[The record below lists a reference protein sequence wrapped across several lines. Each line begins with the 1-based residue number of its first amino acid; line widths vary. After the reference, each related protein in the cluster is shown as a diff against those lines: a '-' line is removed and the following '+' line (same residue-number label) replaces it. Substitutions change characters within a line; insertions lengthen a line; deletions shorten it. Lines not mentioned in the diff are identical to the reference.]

1 VVISL
6 WFICSSLLSLVIS
19 LLMLSLPIWCDVSCQ
34 VPLISLWGLWWMS
47 LWSLWG
53 LFFLVLWLWGLSLSS
68 VFLVKFSHPALSAL
82 SDWSPSLFCAT
93 SGSSYL
99 LWTDSVLIVWSPSLE
114 NFFEEYT

>member
-53 LFFLVLWLWGLSLSS
+53 LFLWVYGYEVSLSLLCSLS
-68 VFLVKFSHPALSAL
+68 NSH
-82 SDWSPSLFCAT
+82 T
-93 SGSSYL
+93 L
-99 LWTDSVLIVWSPSLE
+99 LCLLCLIDPHLYSVLQVDLVISCELIRCWL
-114 NFFEEYT
+114 FDLQA